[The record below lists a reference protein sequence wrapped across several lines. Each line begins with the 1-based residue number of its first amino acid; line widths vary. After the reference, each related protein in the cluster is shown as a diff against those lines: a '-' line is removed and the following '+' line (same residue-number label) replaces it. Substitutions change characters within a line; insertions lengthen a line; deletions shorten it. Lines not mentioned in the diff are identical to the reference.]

1 MPPARV
7 GNSFMNTKKENQGQA
22 WVVTVDMGYGHQR
35 TAYPLKFLAPEGKL
49 INANCYPGISEKDRW
64 IWGSIIIFYEFIS
77 NFKNIPLVGGIAFS
91 FFDSLHKIESFYPKR
106 DLSSPNL
113 ELKFL
118 FFLMKMGWGKRLI
131 EKMGERPIVGTF
143 FMPAFMAEYFG
154 YPAEIF
160 IVICD
165 ADIARSW
172 VSIDP
177 NSSKIKYLV
186 PTLRA
191 SERLRLYGVKQ
202 ENIYLTGYPLPLEN
216 IGSENMEILKN
227 DLSCRLLNLDPKGVY
242 FKEYG
247 ALVKKYLGELPE
259 CPAHLLT
266 LLFSVGGAGAQK
278 DIGVKV
284 LKSLAKKIKNKEI
297 KMILSAGTRKKSKE
311 YFEKHIKDLGLNDCL
326 GKNIEIIF
334 AENTDSY
341 FEAFNR
347 ALRTTDI
354 LWTKPSELSFYSALG
369 LPIIMAPPVGS
380 QEDCNKEW
388 LLRLGSGIPQGDP
401 KYTDLWLFDLLNSG
415 WFAEAAMQGFI
426 EGEKLGTFKIKSLLN
441 KNN

>member
-1 MPPARV
+1 
-7 GNSFMNTKKENQGQA
+7 MNTKRENQDQA

-49 INANCYPGISEKDRW
+49 INANCYLGISKKDRW
-64 IWGSIIIFYEFIS
+64 IWESIRIFYEFIS
-77 NFKNIPLVGGIAFS
+77 NFKNIPFVGEMAFS
-91 FFDSLHKIESFYPKR
+91 FFDSLHKITSFYPKR
-106 DLSSPNL
+106 DLSRPNL

-118 FFLMKMGWGKRLI
+118 FFLMKMGWGKHLI
-131 EKMGERPIVGTF
+131 DKMGGRPIISTF
-143 FMPAFMAEYFG
+143 FMPAFMAEYFN

-177 NSSKIKYLV
+177 ASSKIKYLV
-186 PTLRA
+186 PTSRA
-191 SERLRLYGVKQ
+191 VERLRLYGAKQ
-202 ENIYLTGYPLPLEN
+202 KNIYLTGYPLPLEN

-227 DLSCRLLNLDPKGVY
+227 DLGRRLLNLDPKGVY
-242 FKEYG
+242 FKEYET
-247 ALVKKYLGELPE
+247 LVKKYLGKLPE
-259 CPAHLLT
+259 RLVRPLT

-278 DIGVKV
+278 DIAVKV
-284 LKSLAKKIKNKEI
+284 LKSLSQKIKNQEI
-297 KMILSAGTRKKSKE
+297 KMILSAGTREKSKE
-311 YFEKHIKDLGLNDCL
+311 YFEKYIKDLGLNDCL
-326 GKNIEIIF
+326 GKSIEIIF
-334 AENTDSY
+334 AENTDGY

-380 QEDCNKEW
+380 QEDCNKKW

-401 KYTDLWLFDLLNSG
+401 KYADLWLFDLLNSG

-426 EGEKLGTFKIKSLLN
+426 EGEKLGTFKIKNIIKTGSDE
-441 KNN
+441 K